1 MILLG
6 WSPMDAFYMTIITLT
21 TVGFREVGELGTV
34 GMLWTSV
41 LAIAAVAIIF
51 GTVGIAAE
59 FIVEEVTSGR
69 REVRRMQE
77 AIDALNG
84 HFVLCGYG
92 RVGAT
97 VARELVDAGE
107 SVVVVDLIQESLERA
122 REDGHLVVLG
132 DATTDAIL
140 RQAGVERARGLVTA
154 IDTDA
159 LNVYVILSARQLN
172 PGLTIIGRANT
183 LEAEEK
189 LLRAGADRIVS
200 PYTRAGH
207 RMAELAVR
215 PGVVDYLDAALDH
228 REAAFGLESVAVV
241 AGRAGWS
248 ERRRRARG
256 GHRRAGHRSRRWRPC
271 AVRVQPVR
279 RPSGWQPASR
289 SSRAAMRR
297 AGRGCESGLDRAAS
311 RRHHGGHPSEPHEE
325 SMMPTI
331 SEVAARATFG
341 DLVSR
346 VAYGGERVVVTR
358 RGERFVALVPA
369 EDMALLEL
377 LESELDLG
385 QARDALA
392 DPENARPI
400 DWDTANMHRGS

>member
-1 MILLG
+1 MSISRSGRTSSAHVARQAHVTPAPIRSRFRRRHVAIWGGAVVGAIVVGTLGYVVLLG
-6 WSPMDAFYMTIITLT
+6 WQPMDAWYMTMITLT
-21 TVGFREVGELGTV
+21 TVGFREVEPLDTIGQV
-34 GMLWTSV
+34 WTSL
-41 LAIAAVAIIF
+41 LAVAGVAIIF

-59 FIVEEVTSGR
+59 FIVEEVTSGQ

-77 AIDALNG
+77 AIDALRG

-97 VARELVDAGE
+97 VARELEDAGE
-107 SVVVVDLIQESLERA
+107 SVVVVDLIQESLQNA
-122 REDGHLVVLG
+122 RDDGHIVVLG

-228 REAAFGLESVAVV
+228 REPAFGLESVPVV
-241 AGRAGWS
+241 ASGGLEGRLVGEVRADGIVVLAVAHADGAHARYESNPPDDRRLVAGES
-248 ERRRRARG
+248 VIASGDATALARL
-256 GHRRAGHRSRRWRPC
+256 RSR
-271 AVRVQPVR
+271 A
-279 RPSGWQPASR
+279 
-289 SSRAAMRR
+289 
-297 AGRGCESGLDRAAS
+297 
-311 RRHHGGHPSEPHEE
+311 
-325 SMMPTI
+325 
-331 SEVAARATFG
+331 
-341 DLVSR
+341 
-346 VAYGGERVVVTR
+346 
-358 RGERFVALVPA
+358 
-369 EDMALLEL
+369 
-377 LESELDLG
+377 
-385 QARDALA
+385 
-392 DPENARPI
+392 
-400 DWDTANMHRGS
+400 

>member
-1 MILLG
+1 MTMARDRRSTVPHATAAPIRSRFRRQHLAIWVAAVVVAIVVGTLGYVALLG

-34 GMLWTSV
+34 GMLWTSI

-97 VARELVDAGE
+97 VARELVDASE

-172 PGLTIIGRANT
+172 PALTIIGRANT

-228 REAAFGLESVAVV
+228 REAAFGLESVAV
-241 AGRAGWS
+241 
-248 ERRRRARG
+248 
-256 GHRRAGHRSRRWRPC
+256 
-271 AVRVQPVR
+271 Q
-279 RPSGWQPASR
+279 
-289 SSRAAMRR
+289 
-297 AGRGCESGLDRAAS
+297 AGRGLEGRSVGDVRAEGIVVLAIARADGAHARYESNPSDDRALEAGESIIAS
-311 RRHHGGHPSEPHEE
+311 GDAAALARLR
-325 SMMPTI
+325 
-331 SEVAARATFG
+331 ARA
-341 DLVSR
+341 S
-346 VAYGGERVVVTR
+346 
-358 RGERFVALVPA
+358 
-369 EDMALLEL
+369 
-377 LESELDLG
+377 
-385 QARDALA
+385 
-392 DPENARPI
+392 
-400 DWDTANMHRGS
+400 

>member
-1 MILLG
+1 MTAAQPIGSPIRSRFRRQHLAIWVCAVLVAVVVGTLGYVVLLG
-6 WSPMDAFYMTIITLT
+6 WSPMDALYMTIITLT
-21 TVGFREVGELGTV
+21 TVGFREVGELGAI
-34 GMLWTSV
+34 GQIWTGL
-41 LAIAAVAIIF
+41 LAISAVAIIF

-77 AIDALNG
+77 AIDALSG

-122 REDGHLVVLG
+122 HHDGHLVVLG

-159 LNVYVILSARQLN
+159 LNVYVILSARNLN
-172 PGLTIIGRANT
+172 PKLTIIGRANT

-189 LLRAGADRIVS
+189 LMRAGADRIVS
-200 PYTRAGH
+200 PYARAGH

-228 REAAFGLESVAVV
+228 REPAFGLESVPVV
-241 AGRAGWS
+241 ASRGLDGRTVGEIRADGIVVLAIAHAEGAHARYESNPPDDRRLAAGES
-248 ERRRRARG
+248 VIARG
-256 GHRRAGHRSRRWRPC
+256 
-271 AVRVQPVR
+271 
-279 RPSGWQPASR
+279 
-289 SSRAAMRR
+289 
-297 AGRGCESGLDRAAS
+297 DAAS
-311 RRHHGGHPSEPHEE
+311 LTRLR
-325 SMMPTI
+325 T
-331 SEVAARATFG
+331 RAT
-341 DLVSR
+341 
-346 VAYGGERVVVTR
+346 
-358 RGERFVALVPA
+358 
-369 EDMALLEL
+369 
-377 LESELDLG
+377 
-385 QARDALA
+385 
-392 DPENARPI
+392 
-400 DWDTANMHRGS
+400 